1 MEYKI
6 SLGDKNQMKTKSL
19 NLKKTTIAHLN
30 EKEMNTAKGG
40 TITTITNEMS
50 RCQMC
55 LPGPETDGN

>member
-1 MEYKI
+1 
-6 SLGDKNQMKTKSL
+6 MKTKSL